1 MTRIQDFST
10 FNAVR
15 EAGLAKLVPSK
26 PRVGVGMGTC
36 GAGNGAEGVFHAFAE
51 AISRQGRDIKL
62 ASVGCFGFCAQEP
75 LVNVRLPGKPLVIL
89 QRVEAGD
96 VQRILDDMAVGG
108 IPEDLAM
115 CKVEQ
120 WDHLTAH
127 VLYGEGFPNI
137 PN

>member
-36 GAGNGAEGVFHAFAE
+36 GAGNGAEGVFHGFAE

-75 LVNVRLPGKPLVIL
+75 LVNVRL
-89 QRVEAGD
+89 
-96 VQRILDDMAVGG
+96 
-108 IPEDLAM
+108 
-115 CKVEQ
+115 
-120 WDHLTAH
+120 
-127 VLYGEGFPNI
+127 
-137 PN
+137 